1 MDDGAALHHRGRLEP
16 SPVVQRFGSQ
26 KKRLPAREPSFVPV
40 RERQHEG
47 EGSVG
52 NVRVDLLTHPVDV
65 IRQPHR
71 RHRGAPQRLPRV
83 RQQRIL
89 QRLELLLWEIIRRG
103 GPELGVLPGDVP
115 VVPHEPVL
123 VHSSR
128 VVVVRIEHAAKGD
141 GVGGGEKGVDDAD
154 VLGPLGDLD
163 LRDFLL
169 VVALARRRRRRRAV
183 LLRGGEAS
191 SRGRLSRAS
200 GGGSGGDRAR
210 EAVDAAWRGSRER
223 AREDGRRGRARGHQ
237 GGCHHCRGLA
247 TPRERGAGVAPVPP
261 LARTRRWAQ

>member
-1 MDDGAALHHRGRLEP
+1 M
-16 SPVVQRFGSQ
+16 
-26 KKRLPAREPSFVPV
+26 
-40 RERQHEG
+40 
-47 EGSVG
+47 
-52 NVRVDLLTHPVDV
+52 
-65 IRQPHR
+65 
-71 RHRGAPQRLPRV
+71 
-83 RQQRIL
+83 
-89 QRLELLLWEIIRRG
+89 
-103 GPELGVLPGDVP
+103 P

-200 GGGSGGDRAR
+200 GGSERGGSGAR
-210 EAVDAAWRGSRER
+210 PSAGG
-223 AREDGRRGRARGHQ
+223 GRRARG
-237 GGCHHCRGLA
+237 GG
-247 TPRERGAGVAPVPP
+247 RESAPARTAGAVERAVTKADAITVGGSRPLGNARAGVAPVPLELVNRSIILQSYKVYKFP
-261 LARTRRWAQ
+261 AVDIQTRRILRHGRAPRGSS